1 MVGAFTWRIH
11 LAHSLGM
18 SMFKHHKKALTQG
31 FSTFLRRRRA
41 KQHFERRPMLD
52 ALVAKPVASAKQ
64 GDMAVTAAGT
74 AAAVA
79 ALGQDL
85 LAAARDEPQAALTRL
100 RSQAEGLDDDE
111 AARRLKQDGPNEVQ
125 HEAPLPGWLRLWRC
139 YLNPFNVLLTAL
151 ALLSYFGADAKA
163 TVVIAAMVGLSTGIR
178 FVQEGR
184 SHRAAEGLRAMV
196 SNQATVIRRTRDIT
210 PDIAP
215 GNAPSRAPDAG
226 ASTPPATREIA
237 LRELVAGDVVAL
249 SAGDMIPAD
258 CRVLSARDLF
268 IAQAAMT
275 GESLPVEKFVQGD
288 AAASATS
295 SSTSSATSS
304 TGPLDLHNVVF
315 MGTNVVSGTATALV
329 VATGPRSYF
338 GTLAAHATA
347 TETAPNAFQAGVNSV
362 SWLLIRFAAVMV
374 PIVFFVNGFTKGDWL
389 EAFLFA
395 LSVAVGLT
403 PEMLPM
409 IVTSTLAKGAVQ
421 LSRKKV
427 VVKRLDAIQNFGAMD
442 ILCTDKTGTLTQD
455 KIALARHADAYG
467 QDTNEVLNFAFL
479 NSFYQTGLKNLLD
492 RAVLDHV
499 DVAGELKLK
508 DAYRKVDEIPFD
520 FERRRMSVVVA
531 TLVGGQ
537 DQHHEL
543 ICKGAVEEVLAA
555 CTHVRTQEATDASLD
570 GERSMPTQPLDAALL
585 ASTKAVTAGLNAE
598 GLRVVAVAVKTLPPG
613 QTTYSVADESDLT
626 LIGYIA
632 FLDPPKESA
641 APALR
646 KLAAHGINVK
656 VLTGDNDLVT
666 LQVCR
671 QVGLP
676 ADVVLLGAQIEAMTD
691 DALKAA
697 AQSHNIFAKLTP
709 LHKERIVRAL
719 RASGHVVG
727 FMGDGINDA
736 PALRAADIGISVDSA
751 VDIAKEAADIIL
763 LEKSLLV
770 LTEGVVEGR
779 TTFCNMLKY
788 IRMTASSN
796 FGNVLS
802 VLVAS
807 AFLPFLPMLPLQ
819 LLVQNLLYDI
829 GQTAIPFDN
838 VDAELVKQPL
848 KWNPSD
854 IGRFMLFFGPISSLF
869 DMATFAVLWWVF
881 DANSLGRQTLFQSG
895 WFVVGLLTQTLV
907 VHLMRTPKLAFVQSR
922 ASLPL
927 MAMSL
932 LIMAV
937 GLWLPNGLMASY
949 FKLQALPTAFYG
961 WLVAILLGYCTLVTL
976 MKRVYIH
983 RYGWQ

>member
-1 MVGAFTWRIH
+1 M
-11 LAHSLGM
+11 
-18 SMFKHHKKALTQG
+18 HKVLTQG
-31 FSTFLRRRRA
+31 FSTFLRRRHAQR
-41 KQHFERRPMLD
+41 HFERRPLPGTPGAM
-52 ALVAKPVASAKQ
+52 AATAPAAQAS
-64 GDMAVTAAGT
+64 
-74 AAAVA
+74 
-79 ALGQDL
+79 QDSGKSL
-85 LAAARDEPQAALTRL
+85 LAASAAEPAAALAL
-100 RSQAEGLDDDE
+100 LESHADGLDAAE
-111 AARRLKQDGPNEVQ
+111 AARRLARDGPNEIQ
-125 HEAPLPGWLRLWRC
+125 HEAPLPAWLHLWRC

-151 ALLSYFGADAKA
+151 AALSFLSADAKA
-163 TVVIAAMVGLSTGIR
+163 TVVIGVMVALSTIIR

-184 SHRAAEGLRAMV
+184 SQRAAESLRAMV
-196 SNQATVIRRTRDIT
+196 SNTATVIRR
-210 PDIAP
+210 
-215 GNAPSRAPDAG
+215 GAG
-226 ASTPPATREIA
+226 APQDIP
-237 LRELVAGDVVAL
+237 LRDLVAGDIVVL

-258 CRVLSARDLF
+258 CRLLSARDLF
-268 IAQAAMT
+268 IAQSAMT
-275 GESLPVEKFVQGD
+275 GEAMPVEKFVAGVAAGVAVG
-288 AAASATS
+288 AAAGAG
-295 SSTSSATSS
+295 A
-304 TGPLDLHNVVF
+304 LDQRNLVF

-329 VATGPRSYF
+329 VATGGRSTF

-347 TETAPNAFQAGVNSV
+347 TESTPNAFQAGVNSV

-374 PIVFFVNGFTKGDWL
+374 PIVFVVNGVTKDDWL
-389 EAFLFA
+389 QAFLFA

-409 IVTSTLAKGAVQ
+409 IVTSTLAKGAVL

-467 QDTNEVLNFAFL
+467 NDTDEVLNFAFI
-479 NSFYQTGLKNLLD
+479 NSSYQTGLKNLLD
-492 RAVLDHV
+492 HAVLARV
-499 DVAGELKLK
+499 DLAAELKLK
-508 DAYRKVDEIPFD
+508 DAYRKIDEIPFD

-531 TLVGGQ
+531 VLADGQ
-537 DQHHEL
+537 DHHHEL

-555 CTHVRTQEATDASLD
+555 CTHVRIQEPIDASLD
-570 GERSMPTQPLDAALL
+570 GDRVMPTLLLDAALL
-585 ASTKAVTAGLNAE
+585 ARTQAVTAGLNAE

-613 QTTYSVADESDLT
+613 QSVYSVADETGLT

-632 FLDPPKESA
+632 FLDPPKQSA
-641 APALR
+641 APAL
-646 KLAAHGINVK
+646 KQLAAHGITVK

-666 LQVCR
+666 AQVCR

-676 ADVVLLGAQIEAMTD
+676 LPAGEAVMLGSQVEALSD
-691 DALKAA
+691 EALKAA
-697 AQSHNIFAKLTP
+697 AEAHSVFAKLTP

-719 RASGHVVG
+719 RANGHVVG
-727 FMGDGINDA
+727 FIGDGINDA

-770 LTEGVVEGR
+770 LDEGVVEGR

-829 GQTAIPFDN
+829 GQTGIPFDN
-838 VDAELVKQPL
+838 VDPELVTRPL
-848 KWNPSD
+848 KWNPAD

-869 DMATFAVLWWVF
+869 DIITFGVLWWVF
-881 DANSLGRQTLFQSG
+881 EANSVAQQGLFQSG

-907 VHLMRTPKLAFVQSR
+907 VHMVRTPRLPFVQSR
-922 ASLPL
+922 AAAPL
-927 MAMSL
+927 MAMTIG
-932 LIMAV
+932 IMAV
-937 GLWLPNGLMASY
+937 GLWLPLGPLADY
-949 FKLQALPTAFYG
+949 FKLQALPPAYYV
-961 WLVAILLGYCTLVTL
+961 WLVGILVGYCVLTTS
-976 MKRVYIH
+976 MKRVYI
-983 RYGWQ
+983 RRFGWQ